1 MIGNKTFIEKI
12 EHHVHDSEHSEQGKI
27 QPNQEL
33 KERESK
39 NSDKE
44 MQLVQPQIQ
53 AQRNKAP
60 KRNDFKR
67 SKGLSLSSKKDSLL
81 DCY

>member
-1 MIGNKTFIEKI
+1 MIGNKTFIEKT
-12 EHHVHDSEHSEQGKI
+12 EHHVHDSEHFEQGKV

-44 MQLVQPQIQ
+44 IQLVQPQ
-53 AQRNKAP
+53 RNKAL
-60 KRNDFKR
+60 KRNEFKR
-67 SKGLSLSSKKDSLL
+67 SKGLSLSSKKD
-81 DCY
+81 